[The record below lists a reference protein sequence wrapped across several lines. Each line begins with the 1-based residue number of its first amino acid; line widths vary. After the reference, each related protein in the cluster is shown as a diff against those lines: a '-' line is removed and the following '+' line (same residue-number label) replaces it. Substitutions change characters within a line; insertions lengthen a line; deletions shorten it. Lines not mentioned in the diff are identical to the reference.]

1 MKEIF
6 LTGRKFMLYYLH
18 FMERMQTLYAIVD
31 FKKTPIKFSN
41 LYKRTVLI
49 NIIILFGYGWGEIQQ
64 MVVMNSIRHF
74 GISVQSYPAWHKLH
88 SIIFSAS

>member
-1 MKEIF
+1 
-6 LTGRKFMLYYLH
+6 MLYYLY

-31 FKKTPIKFSN
+31 LKKTPIKFSN
-41 LYKRTVLI
+41 LYRRTVLI
-49 NIIILFGYGWGEIQQ
+49 KIIILFGYGWGEIQQ